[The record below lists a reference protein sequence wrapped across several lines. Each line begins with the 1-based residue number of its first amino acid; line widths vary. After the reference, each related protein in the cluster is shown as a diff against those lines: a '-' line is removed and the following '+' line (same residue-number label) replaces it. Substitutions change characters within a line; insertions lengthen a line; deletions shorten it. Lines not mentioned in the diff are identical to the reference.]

1 MFPEPEREDLPLLS
15 LYPVTDSLPAPSM
28 PSVTESL
35 RTPSSLTTV
44 KLPTIIPAEKK
55 RARRERSE
63 ESVAPQHRRKI
74 IFPGVLLGGVLVI
87 ALVTLLASPLSS
99 GQEGEAQS
107 LGQSVVNWIT
117 NGQVDHYLTTSQQI
131 DPPTATPALLTGEGY
146 CGGTDLWGT
155 CATAVTAS
163 GVMGTGQMQRPII
176 GSVIT
181 QAFAH
186 PEYQTW
192 CGCWRPH
199 TGIDLAA
206 PYGTPIMAADSGQ
219 VIWTGWDWSGLG
231 WAVKI
236 NHGHYIATIYGHL
249 SRFIVTVGQ
258 NVTKGQVIGYEGS
271 TGASTGP
278 HLHFMVMV
286 NNIWVN
292 PILYVQ
298 LP

>member
-1 MFPEPEREDLPLLS
+1 MFPEPERDDLPLLPTH
-15 LYPVTDSLPAPSM
+15 PVTGGLPAPSM
-28 PSVTESL
+28 PPVTGSL
-35 RTPSSLTTV
+35 RTPSPLTTV
-44 KLPTIIPAEKK
+44 KLPTVIPAEKK
-55 RARRERSE
+55 RARWDRSE
-63 ESVAPQHRRKI
+63 EPSLPKHRRKI

-87 ALVTLLASPLSS
+87 ILATLLASPLSS
-99 GQEGEAQS
+99 GQKGQVQS

-117 NGQVDHYLTTSQQI
+117 NEQVEHYLTTSQQL
-131 DPPTATPALLTGEGY
+131 DPPTPTPALLTGEGY
-146 CGGTDLWGT
+146 CGGTDIWGT

-181 QAFAH
+181 QVFAH

-206 PYGTPIMAADSGQ
+206 PYGTPIMATDSGQ